1 MAPKAKFGTTTI
13 PFMLVLAW
21 LLLAAA
27 SRGRAQDT
35 PPPAETDLLAA
46 NNPDSSTAG
55 VSVLNSEA
63 TVPDPA
69 AQTTGQTASQP
80 SGSDDQWHISV
91 TPYLWFPAFYG
102 TVGFPNRDL
111 HVHADAGDLL
121 SHFRFGLM
129 GDVDVRRKW
138 FVAGVDLFWVRLGDD
153 KPIPLEAGVTTAN
166 VKVWELVLTPEI
178 GIRFVDQKRIKVDFL
193 TGFRFWHLGTSL
205 NFNPSALGLSF
216 SRSDNWVD
224 PLVGG
229 RIQTALTPTI
239 VLNLIGDVGGWGT
252 GSLIDYEVGGLLG
265 YKIKPNVTLLG
276 GYRYLRVDYRSGLF
290 LFNVH
295 NPGVIFGVT
304 INLK

>member
-1 MAPKAKFGTTTI
+1 MTSNRKLVTKAILFG
-13 PFMLVLAW
+13 FVLALSW
-21 LLLAAA
+21 LAAA
-27 SRGRAQDT
+27 SSGQAQQT
-35 PPPAETDLLAA
+35 PPPAETDLRAT
-46 NNPDSSTAG
+46 NNLDLEPAP
-55 VSVLNSEA
+55 VPVMNSEA
-63 TVPDPA
+63 NVADPA
-69 AQTTGQTASQP
+69 DQTTGATTSEP
-80 SGSDDQWHISV
+80 SSKDDQWHITL

-102 TVGFPNRDL
+102 NLGFPNRNL
-111 HVHADAGDLL
+111 QVHADAGSLL
-121 SHFRFGLM
+121 AHFRFGLM

-138 FVAGVDLFWVRLGDD
+138 FVAGVDMFWVRLGDN

-166 VKVWELVLTPEI
+166 VKVWEFILTPEV
-178 GIRFVDQKRIKVDFL
+178 GVRFVDQQRIKVDFL
-193 TGFRFWHLGTSL
+193 TGLRYWHLGTSL
-205 NFNPSALGLSF
+205 AFNPSALGLSF

-229 RIQTALTPTI
+229 RIQALLSDKI

-265 YKIKPNVTLLG
+265 YKIKPTVTLLG

-295 NPGVIFGVT
+295 DPGVLFGVT